1 MAADDIIYIHL
12 NIANDRHTEIPPCIV
27 RLMLYLLVCENIYIY
42 LLGDPYVHSYCLLA
56 ANPNN
61 VTHYTACPFV
71 LRNAHAKFQ
80 LQTMP
85 GT

>member
-42 LLGDPYVHSYCLLA
+42 LLGEIG
-56 ANPNN
+56 
-61 VTHYTACPFV
+61 
-71 LRNAHAKFQ
+71 RAHV
-80 LQTMP
+80 
-85 GT
+85 